1 MKGDSTLVLQTHRIS
16 VNSQNIL
23 FLEGI
28 MSKSVLVP
36 IADGTEEIEAVTI
49 IDVLRRSGARVTVAS
64 VDNLQVTASRGVK
77 LVADCTIDEC
87 LEHTFDLVALPGG
100 MPGAEHL
107 RDSELLKQLLT
118 RQRDQG
124 RYFAAICA
132 APAVVLEH
140 HGLLQGIKATTH
152 PAFVERLA
160 DASAA
165 LSPVV
170 VDGNCITSRGPGTAM
185 VFALELVNTLY
196 GLEKRDEVAGPM
208 VMP

>member
-1 MKGDSTLVLQTHRIS
+1 
-16 VNSQNIL
+16 
-23 FLEGI
+23 

-36 IADGTEEIEAVTI
+36 IADGSEEIEAVTI
-49 IDVLRRSGARVTVAS
+49 IDVLRRSGAQVTVAS
-64 VDNLQVTASRGVK
+64 VDGLQVTASRGVK
-77 LVADCTIDEC
+77 LVADCMIDDC
-87 LEHTFDLVALPGG
+87 RKLTFDLVALPGG

-107 RDSELLKQLLT
+107 RDSEPLKQLLI

-124 RYFAAICA
+124 RYYAAICA

-152 PAFVERLA
+152 PSFVKKLT

-170 VDGNCITSRGPGTAM
+170 VDGNCITSMGPGTAI
-185 VFALELVNTLY
+185 VFALELVNALY
-196 GLEKRDEVAGPM
+196 GIEKRDEVADPM
-208 VMP
+208 VML